1 MTTEAGTQK
10 FPTEGYVYDVIK
22 EKFNINLEVQPI
34 PASDYD
40 TKISTVLASGQ
51 MPDIIGG
58 LQSEKL
64 LKYAPTGMF
73 LNLTEYKDYAP
84 DYFDLMYGEDR
95 AAETKKVESDGSL
108 FGFQKCE
115 YNRIADCSDGSYPYR
130 PSGGDRC
137 GRTDH
142 F

>member
-1 MTTEAGTQK
+1 
-10 FPTEGYVYDVIK
+10 
-22 EKFNINLEVQPI
+22 
-34 PASDYD
+34 
-40 TKISTVLASGQ
+40 
-51 MPDIIGG
+51 
-58 LQSEKL
+58 
-64 LKYAPTGMF
+64 MF

-84 DYFDLMYGEDR
+84 DYFDLMYGDDR

-115 YNRIADCSDGSYPYR
+115 YNRIAACSDGSHPYR